1 MIKKNN
7 QIKTDLFTDPIN
19 SIDLGYSTKKKLRVC
34 FNNDKKNNQTKTDK
48 MF

>member
-19 SIDLGYSTKKKLRVC
+19 SIDLGYSTKKKI
-34 FNNDKKNNQTKTDK
+34 KS